1 MVRIAT
7 RTARTASKGNGMV
20 GDYDRLRRR
29 GHIISLSHKAV
40 PLYSELPRRL
50 ILGNPNPYARI
61 GIRHRGVGKR
71 SFACS
76 ASFLEEFS
84 SETGRGLRME
94 TSIKGELVTPR
105 LIHKSHNQPK
115 SIGSRKWRNANA

>member
-40 PLYSELPRRL
+40 PLYSELPRRVL
-50 ILGNPNPYARI
+50 LGNSKRRSAGTPLNSLVAGSAHLFI
-61 GIRHRGVGKR
+61 VG
-71 SFACS
+71 
-76 ASFLEEFS
+76 
-84 SETGRGLRME
+84 GL
-94 TSIKGELVTPR
+94 
-105 LIHKSHNQPK
+105 H
-115 SIGSRKWRNANA
+115 